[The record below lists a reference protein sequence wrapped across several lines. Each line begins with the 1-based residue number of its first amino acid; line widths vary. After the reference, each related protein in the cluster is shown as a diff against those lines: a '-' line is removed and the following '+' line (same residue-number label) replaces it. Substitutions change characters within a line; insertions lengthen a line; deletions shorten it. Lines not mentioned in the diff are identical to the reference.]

1 MRALGTYEDVSG
13 QRINKQKSSIILHPN
28 ASSRRIDRATRL
40 TGMKKENSPSK
51 YLRCPIYLGR
61 KRILTYSG
69 MIEKILA
76 RTRVRNNKF
85 LSARGKSIL
94 IKHVLQ
100 AMPSHLLFVMNP
112 PLTVFWTIE
121 NELNRFF

>member
-40 TGMKKENSPSK
+40 TGMKKENFLFK
-51 YLRCPIYLGR
+51 YLECPLYLGR
-61 KRILTYSG
+61 KRISTYSG

-76 RTRVRNNKF
+76 RTRGRNNKF
-85 LSARGKSIL
+85 LSAGGKSIL
-94 IKHVLQ
+94 IKHVFQ
-100 AMPSHLLFVMNP
+100 AMPSHLLSVMNLS
-112 PLTVFWTIE
+112 LTVF
-121 NELNRFF
+121 